1 MLASCQAMWLSA
13 WRLSKLHE
21 AGKMSHEQ
29 ASTVKAWNTRTGRE
43 VMALGRE
50 LLGGNGIISDFLV
63 AKVLLQPAPWVLFAY
78 LGLPATSMLLRKWSS
93 WMWLEGLAQVVM
105 DKVSAD

>member
-1 MLASCQAMWLSA
+1 MLGSCQAMWLSA

-21 AGKMSHEQ
+21 AGKMSHEM

-50 LLGGNGIISDFLV
+50 LLGGNGIIADFLV
-63 AKVLLQPAPWVLFAY
+63 AKVLLSL
-78 LGLPATSMLLRKWSS
+78 
-93 WMWLEGLAQVVM
+93 
-105 DKVSAD
+105 

>member
-1 MLASCQAMWLSA
+1 MLGSCQAMWLSA

-21 AGKMSHEQ
+21 AGKMSHEM

-50 LLGGNGIISDFLV
+50 LLGGNGIIADFLV
-63 AKVLLQPAPWVLFAY
+63 AKVPLGCTPFIEFARAGCSDAGVLMQTSR
-78 LGLPATSMLLRKWSS
+78 LPRC
-93 WMWLEGLAQVVM
+93 WM
-105 DKVSAD
+105 